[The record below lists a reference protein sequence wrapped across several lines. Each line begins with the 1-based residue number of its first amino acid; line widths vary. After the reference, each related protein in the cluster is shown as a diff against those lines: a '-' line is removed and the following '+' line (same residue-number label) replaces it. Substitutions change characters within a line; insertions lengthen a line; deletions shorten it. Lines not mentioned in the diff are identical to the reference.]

1 MCLADHR
8 PATDAHEEHQV
19 DEERARASKQAA
31 GPGNAAD
38 GRAPAR
44 ESSERDTFAHESD
57 ARRED
62 AALSVAGGESDVGLT
77 GGSPSRSPAR
87 DVETYGRAER
97 GRGPGDDAPLDTPP
111 PLD

>member
-1 MCLADHR
+1 
-8 PATDAHEEHQV
+8 V
-19 DEERARASKQAA
+19 DEEHARPSDQAA
-31 GPGNAAD
+31 GPGNAAA

-44 ESSERDTFAHESD
+44 EPSERETFAHQGD

-77 GGSPSRSPAR
+77 GGSPSRSPAL

-97 GRGPGDDAPLDTPP
+97 GRGPGDDTPLDVPP
-111 PLD
+111 PRE